1 MQRLLLSLCL
11 GAAAA
16 FAPQVSTAQSLVR
29 LQANP
34 IDIYSS
40 ATARNVTFA
49 CSWEWQQL
57 EYSRCRSLSCRKLRT
72 SKIATRRHSTP
83 SRSEDRLRRRGRG
96 LLAGGVLR
104 RHGPDARRPAQES
117 RAGAREEGP
126 HCRRSVSE
134 IRLLRQLH
142 AHRRGFLASTAP
154 AEMAMARYPRRLTTK
169 EKPRSRACAR

>member
-1 MQRLLLSLCL
+1 MQRFLIALYLA
-11 GAAAA
+11 GASA
-16 FAPQVSTAQSLVR
+16 FAPQQLTQNSLVR
-29 LQANP
+29 LQVNP
-34 IDIYSS
+34 IDIYS
-40 ATARNVTFA
+40 AAPARNFDFA
-49 CSWEWQQL
+49 AFVGTAAIGLLALPIVEL
-57 EYSRCRSLSCRKLRT
+57 PEART

-104 RHGPDARRPAQES
+104 RHGPDARRPAQDA

-126 HCRRSVSE
+126 HRRRSVSE

-154 AEMAMARYPRRLTTK
+154 EEMAMARYPRRLTTK
-169 EKPRSRACAR
+169 EKRRSRACAR